1 MQMIATGQGRPQ
13 RPPAAISMPNGRHR
27 IHLSAF
33 YFLLVALLLLLT
45 HVSHAQEKITLSFK
59 QAPIGTVF
67 KAIEDQCPYRFFY
80 DDSLLV
86 GCKPVTITIQ
96 HAPLDQVLG
105 ICFKDQPI
113 TYKIV
118 EQTIVVKRR
127 PKPSVAG
134 GSGLSG
140 YVQTPDGPL
149 EGASIRI
156 KGTSAGTTSDQNGY
170 FNFSHRSPGA
180 VLQISAVGYES
191 AEAVATG
198 EPLVV
203 TLKLS
208 PKRLDESV
216 VIGYGKVSR
225 LANTAGLSQVS
236 AAQLER
242 QPVTNVLS
250 ALSANV
256 SGLAITQSTG
266 LPGSGFK
273 VQVRGQSSLSSG
285 TDPLYVVDG
294 VPFPSTSLV
303 ASGTSGPVLPFSS
316 PLAAINPADIESI
329 TVLKDADA
337 TAIYGSRGS
346 NGVVM
351 ITTKKAKEGSTSV
364 DLGALT
370 GIGAITRSLQFLNTS
385 QYLQMRH
392 EAFANDGASPQP
404 YDYDVNGTFDTT
416 RYTDWKKQLIGGHSS
431 ITNINGSVSG
441 GSKQT
446 QYLLSGGFIR
456 ETPPIP
462 GNFRDDKGSAHF
474 QASHSS
480 LDGKLRSSI
489 SAMYLDETN
498 HLPSTDPTALI
509 ANLPPDAPSIY
520 DSTGALNWL
529 GGAFMN
535 PYAALKQ
542 PYQVHT
548 SNLIATTTF
557 DYRIFKGLRLQVDGG
572 YNQMLVDEQKLYPL
586 STFYPGYGLTSG
598 SATYAHHSIKTWN
611 LEPQLHYRRSIGG
624 GLLQALAGATF
635 QSTRD
640 ASESISATGF
650 AGDALLGNIKAAT
663 TLNVDANDGYLYR
676 YNAFF
681 GRLSYDWQDKYMLS
695 LSGRRD
701 GSSRFG
707 PGRRFANFGAVGAGW
722 VFSKEAFAS
731 ALAPVVSFG
740 KIRGS
745 YGLTGNDKI
754 GDYVYLDAYQ
764 PTARPYLGGPGL
776 YPVRLLN
783 PDYSWETN
791 KKLEVALE
799 LGFAKDRVYYTLS
812 YYNNRSSNQL
822 VGYALSAVSG
832 FTSVQYNLPATIR
845 NSGWEM
851 ELTSQNISGKYFSW
865 KTSFNLTIPT
875 NKLVA
880 FPGLEG
886 SSYATTYIIGKSLD
900 TKPLYRSLGVDPAT
914 GAYQFASA
922 ASGQATLY
930 PTYPADLV
938 TSKRVGRSLYGG
950 LENSLQYRGW
960 SLVFLFQFVK
970 QTGYNYLGT
979 AFTAPGFYGNQPTE
993 VLARWQH
1000 PGDHTT
1006 VQRFT
1011 QDYASDAYNSFSNA
1025 VYYGDNAISDA
1036 SFIRL
1041 KNLVFSYSLPS
1052 AACERL
1058 HLKATRVF
1066 VQGQNLLTITG
1077 FKGMDPETQY
1087 MIYLPPL
1094 KVWTAGIKVTF

>member
-1 MQMIATGQGRPQ
+1 MALLMTTVV
-13 RPPAAISMPNGRHR
+13 
-27 IHLSAF
+27 
-33 YFLLVALLLLLT
+33 LLVST
-45 HVSHAQEKITLSFK
+45 SSQAQEKISLSFK

-67 KAIEDQCPYRFFY
+67 KAIESQCKYRFWY
-80 DDSLLV
+80 DDSLLI
-86 GCKPVTITIQ
+86 GCKPVTIDIKDFS
-96 HAPLDQVLG
+96 LDKALNL
-105 ICFKDQPI
+105 CFKDQPI
-113 TYKIV
+113 TFKIV
-118 EQTIVVKRR
+118 HETIVVKSKSKT
-127 PKPSVAG
+127 PAG
-134 GSGLSG
+134 LEDDLTGFVHG
-140 YVQTPDGPL
+140 PEGPL
-149 EGASIRI
+149 EGASIRVR
-156 KGTSAGTTSDQNGY
+156 GTTNGTITDEKG
-170 FNFSHRSPGA
+170 FFILHHHGVGT
-180 VLQISAVGYES
+180 VLQISAVGHES
-191 AEAVATG
+191 TEMVSTSRQ
-198 EPLVV
+198 LYI
-203 TLKLS
+203 TLPLS
-208 PKRLDESV
+208 PKKLDESV
-216 VIGYGKVSR
+216 VIAYGKVTR
-225 LANTAGLSQVS
+225 QANTAGLSQVTTD
-236 AAQLER
+236 QLER

-256 SGLAITQSTG
+256 PGLAITQGTG
-266 LPGSGFK
+266 LPGAGFK
-273 VQVRGQSSLSSG
+273 VQIRGQSSLSSG

-351 ITTKKAKEGSTSV
+351 ITTKKATEGSTSV
-364 DLGALT
+364 DLGAFT

-404 YDYDVNGTFDTT
+404 YDYDINGTFDTT
-416 RYTDWKKQLIGGHSS
+416 CYTDWKKQLIGGHSS
-431 ITNINGSVSG
+431 ITNINGSVAG

-462 GNFRDDKGSAHF
+462 GNFRDDKGSAHL

-572 YNQMLVDEQKLYPL
+572 YNQMLVDELKLYPL

-598 SATYAHHSIKTWN
+598 SATYAHHSVKTWN
-611 LEPQLHYRRSIGG
+611 LEPQLHYRRSIAG
-624 GLLQALAGATF
+624 GLLHALAGATF

-695 LSGRRD
+695 VSGRRD

-731 ALAPVVSFG
+731 ALAPAVSFG

-886 SSYATTYIIGKSLD
+886 SSYATSYIIGKSLD
-900 TKPLYRSLGVDPAT
+900 TKPLYRSLGVDPTT

-922 ASGQATLY
+922 AGGQATLY

-950 LENSLQYRGW
+950 LENNLQYGGW

-1041 KNLVFSYSLPS
+1041 KNLVLSYSLSTPI
-1052 AACERL
+1052 CERL
-1058 HLKATRVF
+1058 HIKATRVF